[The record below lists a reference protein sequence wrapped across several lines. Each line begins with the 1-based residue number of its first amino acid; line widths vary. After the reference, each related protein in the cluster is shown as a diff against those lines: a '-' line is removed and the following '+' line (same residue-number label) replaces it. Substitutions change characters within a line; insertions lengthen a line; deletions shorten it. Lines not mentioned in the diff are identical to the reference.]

1 MLAYGYCRY
10 SSDLQTEA
18 SIEQQKAEIEE
29 YSAKNGITILDYYVD
44 EAKSGKKSTRENFQ
58 QMISDACKYKKVQ
71 AILVWKTDRFARN
84 TVDNLMFRRQLSKYG
99 VRLISITQPI
109 SDETPE
115 GKLMNTLL
123 AGMDEYYIENLASN
137 VKRALKSNAKESLFN
152 GGIPPLGYDVIDKKY
167 VINEHEAEAVRKIFD
182 MKLKGYSLIDISLEL
197 NKLGYKTKRGT
208 EFKKNS
214 IYDLLKNEKYIG
226 NYIYGKGTKENH
238 REIREDMVRH
248 VGTIPAIISEEVF
261 YKVNK
266 RKEAKTST
274 ASKNF
279 YLLTG
284 LIKCGKCGSTYTG
297 TTQVTK
303 KNGKTFKNAYYR
315 CSGNTKIGKCDS
327 KMIKK
332 ELIEEKVTKLILEQ
346 LLNEDTMENI
356 INNVCSEYKKGQK
369 DFKEDIKLMQKNIDD
384 MEKEA
389 NKLLDMCCKGFG
401 NKKISDRMKEI
412 EEKQEFLRG
421 EIEERQKFVEH
432 NFLTP
437 EKVRN
442 ALKKDIVNFNVKTQ
456 KELKNLIQKWIIKIE
471 VTNSE
476 AIVYMDFGSCEPQK
490 LVAKM

>member
-1 MLAYGYCRY
+1 M
-10 SSDLQTEA
+10 Q
-18 SIEQQKAEIEE
+18 
-29 YSAKNGITILDYYVD
+29 
-44 EAKSGKKSTRENFQ
+44 
-58 QMISDACKYKKVQ
+58 KKVTSMV
-71 AILVWKTDRFARN
+71 AFLRF
-84 TVDNLMFRRQLSKYG
+84 
-99 VRLISITQPI
+99 
-109 SDETPE
+109 
-115 GKLMNTLL
+115 
-123 AGMDEYYIENLASN
+123 
-137 VKRALKSNAKESLFN
+137 
-152 GGIPPLGYDVIDKKY
+152 GYDIANKKY
-167 VINEHEAEAVRKIFD
+167 VINEAEAKIVKKIFT
-182 MKLKGYSLIDISLEL
+182 MKLNGYSLIDISLEL

-226 NYIYGKGTKENH
+226 NYIYGKGTKEDH
-238 REIREDMVRH
+238 RNIQKDMIRH
-248 VGTIPAIISEEVF
+248 VGTIPAIIDEEVF

-266 RKEAKTST
+266 KKENKSSS

-315 CSGNTKIGKCDS
+315 CSGNTKIGNCNA

-332 ELIEEKVTKLILEQ
+332 ELIEEKVVQLITKQ
-346 LLNEDTMENI
+346 LLNKETLENI
-356 INNVCSEYKKGQK
+356 IYNVCNEYKKGQE
-369 DFKEDIKLMQKNIDD
+369 DFKEDIKEMKKTIND

-389 NKLLDMCCKGFG
+389 NKLLDLCCKGFG

-412 EEKQEFLRG
+412 EEKQEFLT
-421 EIEERQKFVEH
+421 EQIEERQKFVKH

-437 EKVRN
+437 EKVRK
-442 ALKKDIVNFNVKTQ
+442 ALEKDVVNLSEKNK

-471 VTNSE
+471 VANSE
-476 AIVYMDFGSCEPQK
+476 AIVFMDFGNCEPQK